1 MNTTARTVFALAAS
15 AALLPL
21 SAAATSAVPAK
32 DDGRAEV
39 RVSGD
44 CSARSDWKLKAK
56 ERDGGLEVE
65 FEVDSNR
72 NGQTWTYAISRNGAQ
87 FAQGNRRTVA
97 PSGSFEVER
106 RTVGNVG
113 PDSVTARAQNARNG
127 EVCLA
132 TLSI

>member
-1 MNTTARTVFALAAS
+1 MNSTASTAIALAAG
-15 AALLPL
+15 AALLLPAGAA
-21 SAAATSAVPAK
+21 SATPSK
-32 DDGRAEV
+32 DDNRAEV
-39 RVSGD
+39 RVAGD

-72 NGQTWTYAISRNGAQ
+72 NGQTWSYVISRNGAQ

-97 PSGSFEVER
+97 PSGSFDVER
-106 RTVGNVG
+106 RTVSTAGA
-113 PDSVTARAQNARNG
+113 DSVTARAQNARSG